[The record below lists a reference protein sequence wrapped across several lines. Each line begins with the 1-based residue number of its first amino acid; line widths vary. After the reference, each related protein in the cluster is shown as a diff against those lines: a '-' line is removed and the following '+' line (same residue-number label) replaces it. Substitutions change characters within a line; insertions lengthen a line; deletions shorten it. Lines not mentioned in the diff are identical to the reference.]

1 MDILEKEKQT
11 CLNVLKQYN
20 IKYNTP
26 EIKKLYELYDYLI
39 LTMKN
44 EPIHIQLQLQEDIEL
59 IMNYL
64 HN

>member
-11 CLNVLKQYN
+11 CMNVLKQYN

-26 EIKKLYELYDYLI
+26 EIKKLYILYDYLI
-39 LTMKN
+39 LSMDG
-44 EPIHIQLQLQEDIEL
+44 EPEHIRAQIQEDIEM
-59 IMNYL
+59 IMAYL

>member
-11 CLNVLKQYN
+11 CMNVIKQYN

-26 EIKKLYELYDYLI
+26 EIKKLYILYDYLI
-39 LTMKN
+39 SSMETEEEHVKVQ
-44 EPIHIQLQLQEDIEL
+44 IQEDIEM
-59 IMNYL
+59 IMGYL